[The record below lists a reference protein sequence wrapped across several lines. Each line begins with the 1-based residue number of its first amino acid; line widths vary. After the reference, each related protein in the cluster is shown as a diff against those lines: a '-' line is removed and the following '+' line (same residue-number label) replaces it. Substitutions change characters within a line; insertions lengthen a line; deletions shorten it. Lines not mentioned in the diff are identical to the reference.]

1 MILKKTVRK
10 RRNNNLNNN
19 DKKILISNKYYK
31 VGIVKFFR
39 NLCIFFGVLSLLLSI
54 AITLSV
60 GVIFGIIFLLVSIFL
75 FFSAFTYND
84 AIKKSLNSNQTS
96 SSPTSFIPVSSHQE
110 TAKSSLPM
118 QYGDK
123 RILHALPR
131 TRDGIPIAYEYT
143 DVKICLIRG
152 QEPDLTAIQVGSI
165 IKLQQEPL
173 NQYDNKAVMLK
184 IGTTKIGYMYRGK
197 LQDMANDF
205 LNRHKSIVAYV
216 SKIDTISNEIFM
228 NIGFYR
234 KPFKR
239 YENSTTFKLTGNTNK
254 DMQEIIQWANDDADV
269 EFYYDY
275 EKEKFCASIFGG
287 DIGYAPKS
295 KNDLLEACEEDY
307 EACIES
313 IEENDNG
320 KYVVSVTVKY

>member
-1 MILKKTVRK
+1 M
-10 RRNNNLNNN
+10 NNNNK
-19 DKKILISNKYYK
+19 DKIYLGNKYYSIK
-31 VGIVKFFR
+31 TVKAFRTIWIILGILTTLILVIPILFFD
-39 NLCIFFGVLSLLLSI
+39 ILL
-54 AITLSV
+54 
-60 GVIFGIIFLLVSIFL
+60 GIIIALFPAMCFLI
-75 FFSAFTYND
+75 AFAYND
-84 AIKKSLNSNQTS
+84 AIKKSLKNNQASS

-216 SKIDTISNEIFM
+216 SKIDTVSNEIFM

-239 YENSTTFKLTGNTNK
+239 YENSTTFKLTGNTNN

-307 EACIES
+307 EAFIES